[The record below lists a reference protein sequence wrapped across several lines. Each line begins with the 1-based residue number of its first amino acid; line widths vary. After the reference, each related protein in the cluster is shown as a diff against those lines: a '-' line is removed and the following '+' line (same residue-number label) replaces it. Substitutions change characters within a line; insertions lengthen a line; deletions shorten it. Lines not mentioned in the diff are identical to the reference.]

1 MPHTVTEMDN
11 GSCKNMV
18 SNLPLLF
25 AGGYPTSLEKITEHQ
40 LEKFI
45 PFMVQCSLGYIQ
57 IPTLEE
63 YSEPEWWP
71 GDLEFMIPFSRP
83 KLFTGNWLEKMRELV
98 VICYSF
104 HKCVFLLRFCTDLAS
119 YEPATL
125 RFINN
130 YNSTTS
136 LYQRRT
142 NKLLV
147 TFRNENMLYDQ
158 AQQTSSRK
166 CLLPKQ
172 ANSQLSE
179 LQQEQMVEPA
189 FFDIYLCDDCD
200 AELYSYDAYV
210 EHEKVCL
217 IPKTDREE
225 SDDDDVIFC
234 GSEVLPSPMQP
245 EDRKTVS
252 SAKSMSSFLLNFNLL
267 SKNNPVPMRA
277 ARSSSS
283 SLVNNSNIN
292 ILDGSPEKL
301 RRLPRRTRG
310 VVTLSKCTS
319 IPLSSPCGQF
329 LLKSIKTV
337 MSADYRM
344 ERLERLER
352 FCFAPALIKDGTV
365 VMNRPKWMNR
375 SRIHTNVA
383 ISFKRG
389 SDEPDDYH
397 SYKFPRRQV
406 STACRT
412 RNFLFY
418 NKLLLNKCKPCAI
431 KLERLTAQGIENR
444 NINIRLKKLNI
455 TRLSAS
461 TGISEENPEARH
473 VVVDCIDLCS
483 SDEEETRMSYGPN
496 DESFISGNHADVDK
510 LEICN
515 IRQLGLNI
523 ANQSKPTIGINSSTT
538 PHLRDTTVMNSFLS
552 LAGNKINNQSTF
564 QPLTPSL
571 HLFSS
576 INNAIPKRTSPP
588 LISHSAGSPVDIAD
602 CPVDMADN
610 KHDTNNLFLS
620 HVENLT
626 EVKENRVNDW
636 LNDSAISTERTM
648 HLQQSH
654 LVLPSTTSCASRALS
669 PSPLANATSIIKNN
683 SGIAASKSLP
693 SLMKLTK
700 SPNSANAD
708 PVVRQRTVTIMDI

>member
-25 AGGYPTSLEKITEHQ
+25 AGGYPTSLEKITEAQ

-57 IPTLEE
+57 IPTLDE

-71 GDLEFMIPFSRP
+71 SDLEFIIPFSRP
-83 KLFTGNWLEKMRELV
+83 KAFTGNWLEKMRELV

-158 AQQTSSRK
+158 APQPSSRK

-172 ANSQLSE
+172 YASQQSE
-179 LQQEQMVEPA
+179 LQPEQMVEPA

-217 IPKTDREE
+217 APKAVQEE
-225 SDDDDVIFC
+225 SDDDDVIYC
-234 GSEVLPSPMQP
+234 GSEVLPTPM
-245 EDRKTVS
+245 EFNKNVAIS
-252 SAKSMSSFLLNFNLL
+252 SAQSTSSFLLNFNLI
-267 SKNNPVPMRA
+267 SRTSPVPMRTGH
-277 ARSSSS
+277 SSSS
-283 SLVNNSNIN
+283 SFVHNPIIN
-292 ILDGSPEKL
+292 ILDGSPDKL

-310 VVTLSKCTS
+310 AVTLSKCTS

-337 MSADYRM
+337 TSEDYQI

-352 FCFAPALIKDGTV
+352 FCFAPPLLKDGQV
-365 VMNRPKWMNR
+365 VTNRPKWMKGNR
-375 SRIHTNVA
+375 LATNVA
-383 ISFKRG
+383 VSHKRG
-389 SDEPDDYH
+389 SDEVDQYH
-397 SYKFPRRQV
+397 DYKFPRRQL
-406 STACRT
+406 SNACKM

-418 NKLLLNKCKPCAI
+418 NKLLLNKCKPCAV
-431 KLERLTAQGIENR
+431 KLKRLTAQEIENR
-444 NINIRLKKLNI
+444 NIDIRLKQLNI
-455 TRLSAS
+455 TKSS
-461 TGISEENPEARH
+461 VTNHISSLENINLKEL

-483 SDEEETRMSYGPN
+483 SDEDELKTSPCLHESKLTRGGLNNENADMECIKQLRVDIATQNKIAMEMGTNSPTCLRKNEEFN
-496 DESFISGNHADVDK
+496 SFISLDGSNTSNH
-510 LEICN
+510 
-515 IRQLGLNI
+515 
-523 ANQSKPTIGINSSTT
+523 
-538 PHLRDTTVMNSFLS
+538 NSFE
-552 LAGNKINNQSTF
+552 T
-564 QPLTPSL
+564 LTPSL

-576 INNAIPKRTSPP
+576 INSTVSLPTVPPLVPHMMSKNNTSPSDKGE
-588 LISHSAGSPVDIAD
+588 LGDEAKKLLLSSVD
-602 CPVDMADN
+602 
-610 KHDTNNLFLS
+610 
-620 HVENLT
+620 NLT

-636 LNDSAISTERTM
+636 LNNTAVSTGDSENASILLS
-648 HLQQSH
+648 
-654 LVLPSTTSCASRALS
+654 STTALS
-669 PSPLANATSIIKNN
+669 LNSSLVANTPSILTNNNGMSTSK
-683 SGIAASKSLP
+683 ALP
-693 SLMKLTK
+693 SLMKRSTVN
-700 SPNSANAD
+700 NSSSVE
-708 PVVRQRTVTIMDI
+708 PIRRRSVTMLDLK

>member
-25 AGGYPTSLEKITEHQ
+25 AGGYPTSLERITEPQ

-45 PFMVQCSLGYIQ
+45 PFMVQCSLGYIH

-71 GDLEFMIPFSRP
+71 GDLEFIIPFCRP
-83 KLFTGNWLEKMRELV
+83 KAFKGNWLEKMRELV

-136 LYQRRT
+136 LYQRHT
-142 NKLLV
+142 KKLLV

-158 AQQTSSRK
+158 AQQTSGRK

-172 ANSQLSE
+172 INSQQSD

-217 IPKTDREE
+217 NRKTVEE
-225 SDDDDVIFC
+225 DSDDDDVIFC
-234 GSEVLPSPMQP
+234 GSEVLPTPKRP
-245 EDRKTVS
+245 DENVPVY
-252 SAKSMSSFLLNFNLL
+252 SAQNMSSFLMNFNLFN
-267 SKNNPVPMRA
+267 KNNPNALRKLGGSNI
-277 ARSSSS
+277 SSTTSDQ
-283 SLVNNSNIN
+283 NIN

-310 VVTLSKCTS
+310 IVTLSKCTS

-329 LLKSIKTV
+329 LLKSSKTL
-337 MSADYRM
+337 MSLDYQM

-352 FCFAPALIKDGTV
+352 FCYAPALIKDGTV
-365 VMNRPKWMNR
+365 ITNRPRWLNT
-375 SRIHTNVA
+375 SRLSSNV
-383 ISFKRG
+383 SVSYKRG
-389 SDEPDDYH
+389 YEELAHYR
-397 SYKFPRRQV
+397 SYKFPRRQLSSV
-406 STACRT
+406 CKV
-412 RNFLFY
+412 RNFQFY
-418 NKLLLNKCKPCAI
+418 NKLLINKCKPCAV
-431 KLERLTAQGIENR
+431 KLQRLTAEEIENR
-444 NINIRLKKLNI
+444 NIDIRLQH
-455 TRLSAS
+455 LSLSRNPAS
-461 TGISEENPEARH
+461 STKASSGGQSKSLH

-483 SDEEETRMSYGPN
+483 SDE
-496 DESFISGNHADVDK
+496 DEPKTVSFNRDCIVAVDPTEVER
-510 LEICN
+510 LTAGGTN
-515 IRQLGLNI
+515 MLLPLSSI
-523 ANQSKPTIGINSSTT
+523 A
-538 PHLRDTTVMNSFLS
+538 
-552 LAGNKINNQSTF
+552 INNPPPLINVPEIDTSSHIASKKPVGSF

-576 INNAIPKRTSPP
+576 AHNVNPATSP
-588 LISHSAGSPVDIAD
+588 SHAHPSSTNSLLQNSLCIAADEATDNDII
-602 CPVDMADN
+602 
-610 KHDTNNLFLS
+610 LS
-620 HVENLT
+620 SMENLT

-636 LNDSAISTERTM
+636 LNDAAISTETLAAHM
-648 HLQQSH
+648 PQTHISA
-654 LVLPSTTSCASRALS
+654 TTPA
-669 PSPLANATSIIKNN
+669 IKNS
-683 SGIAASKSLP
+683 SGLAVPKTLP
-693 SLMKLTK
+693 SLIKLTRPP
-700 SPNSANAD
+700 SPTSKD
-708 PVVRQRTVTIMDI
+708 LLLRQRVATTVDLS

>member
-25 AGGYPTSLEKITEHQ
+25 AGGYPTSLEKITEAQ

-83 KLFTGNWLEKMRELV
+83 KTFSGNWLEKMRELV

-172 ANSQLSE
+172 ASSQQSE

-217 IPKTDREE
+217 IPKTAQEE

-234 GSEVLPSPMQP
+234 GSEVLPIPMPPEGSPSI
-245 EDRKTVS
+245 S
-252 SAKSMSSFLLNFNLL
+252 SAQSMSSFLLNFNLL
-267 SKNNPVPMRA
+267 SRNNPLPMRTMH
-277 ARSSSS
+277 SSSN
-283 SLVNNSNIN
+283 LVNNPNIN

-337 MSADYRM
+337 MSGDYQM

-352 FCFAPALIKDGTV
+352 FCFAPPLLKDGTV
-365 VMNRPKWMNR
+365 VTNRPKWMNR
-375 SRIHTNVA
+375 SRIHTNVTV
-383 ISFKRG
+383 SFKRG
-389 SDEPDDYH
+389 SDELDHYH
-397 SYKFPRRQV
+397 SYKFPRRQF
-406 STACRT
+406 STVCKKQ
-412 RNFLFY
+412 NFLFY
-418 NKLLLNKCKPCAI
+418 NKLLLNRCKPCAV
-431 KLERLTAQGIENR
+431 KLERLTAQEIENR
-444 NINIRLKKLNI
+444 NIDIRLKKLNI
-455 TRLSAS
+455 TRTPAPKCALQS
-461 TGISEENPEARH
+461 NPEGH

-483 SDEEETRMSYGPN
+483 SDDEETTMSCDHN
-496 DESFISGNHADVDK
+496 DRDFVSGDPTDSDK
-510 LEICN
+510 LDTDC
-515 IRQLGLNI
+515 IRQLRVDI
-523 ANQSKPTIGINSSTT
+523 ANQGKATIDIDPSSTQFV
-538 PHLRDTTVMNSFLS
+538 RKSDDTNPFISLS
-552 LAGNKINNQSTF
+552 DNAINHSTF
-564 QPLTPSL
+564 AKMTPSL

-576 INNAIPKRTSPP
+576 INNASPARISPP
-588 LISHSAGSPVDIAD
+588 LISHTASINNVQLSPVDT
-602 CPVDMADN
+602 VDSTTE
-610 KHDTNNLFLS
+610 TNQLLMSN
-620 HVENLT
+620 VENLT
-626 EVKENRVNDW
+626 EVKENRVSDW
-636 LNDSAISTERTM
+636 LNDAAVSTDDTV
-648 HLQQSH
+648 HVQSSH
-654 LVLPSTTSCASRALS
+654 LLLASTTSLSSRALS
-669 PSPLANATSIIKNN
+669 PSSLTNASPVLINN
-683 SGIAASKSLP
+683 NGIAATESLP

-700 SPNSANAD
+700 APNSANAD
-708 PVVRQRTVTIMDI
+708 PVVIQRTVDIK

>member
-1 MPHTVTEMDN
+1 MSQAVAEMDN

-25 AGGYPTSLEKITEHQ
+25 AGGYPTSLEKITEAQ

-83 KLFTGNWLEKMRELV
+83 KMFVGNWLEKMRELV

-158 AQQTSSRK
+158 AQQTTSRK

-172 ANSQLSE
+172 ACSQQPEMQL
-179 LQQEQMVEPA
+179 EQMVEPA

-210 EHEKVCL
+210 EHEKMCL
-217 IPKTDREE
+217 APKTILEE
-225 SDDDDVIFC
+225 SDDDVIFC
-234 GSEVLPSPMQP
+234 GSEVLPAPMEFENNYCITSGQN
-245 EDRKTVS
+245 
-252 SAKSMSSFLLNFNLL
+252 MSSFLLNFNLM
-267 SKNNPVPMRA
+267 SRNSPFPAKATGNNGNSNYSNNPH
-277 ARSSSS
+277 
-283 SLVNNSNIN
+283 IN
-292 ILDGSPEKL
+292 ILDGSSEKL

-329 LLKSIKTV
+329 LLKSIKSV
-337 MSADYRM
+337 MSEDYQM

-352 FCFAPALIKDGTV
+352 FCFAPPLTKDGIIV
-365 VMNRPKWMNR
+365 SNRPKWMSR
-375 SRIHTNVA
+375 SKLNTNVM
-383 ISFKRG
+383 ISFKRPT
-389 SDEPDDYH
+389 DELDHYH
-397 SYKFPRRQV
+397 SYKFPRRQL
-406 STACRT
+406 SNLCKK

-418 NKLLLNKCKPCAI
+418 NKLLLNRCKPCAI
-431 KLERLTAQGIENR
+431 NLERLTAQQIVNR
-444 NINIRLKKLNI
+444 NIDIRLKKLNI
-455 TRLSAS
+455 TRTSFSKGIFKQKSSA
-461 TGISEENPEARH
+461 RQF
-473 VVVDCIDLCS
+473 VVDCIDLCS
-483 SDEEETRMSYGPN
+483 SDEENTETEYGHNSGKPN
-496 DESFISGNHADVDK
+496 LENQTHTDVDYVDK
-510 LEICN
+510 THQLDMN
-515 IRQLGLNI
+515 IGCQKELTFDTN
-523 ANQSKPTIGINSSTT
+523 STT
-538 PHLRDTTVMNSFLS
+538 DLRIATTMNSFS
-552 LAGNKINNQSTF
+552 CTVENKSVDNNMIQQTA
-564 QPLTPSL
+564 PLL
-571 HLFSS
+571 HLFSGLKDATAS
-576 INNAIPKRTSPP
+576 TISP
-588 LISHSAGSPVDIAD
+588 
-602 CPVDMADN
+602 
-610 KHDTNNLFLS
+610 TFLS
-620 HVENLT
+620 RSVNMNASSNSIDMIESIYESNHPILSNEESLT

-636 LNDSAISTERTM
+636 LNNTAIATENVI
-648 HLQQSH
+648 HVQQSH
-654 LVLPSTTSCASRALS
+654 LLLTSAATVASRALS
-669 PSPLANATSIIKNN
+669 PSSLQNTTTDVTSNNGVAAT
-683 SGIAASKSLP
+683 KSLP
-693 SLMKLTK
+693 SLMKLSK
-700 SPNSANAD
+700 GSNSVD
-708 PVVRQRTVTIMDI
+708 PVIRHRVVTTIDIK